1 MNSLRAKIRGRIF
14 SLYSEMLPVTL
25 MISVCCCTGGWIVPV
40 YSVGKYKHRI
50 EEQVPLPGEY
60 LLVY

>member
-1 MNSLRAKIRGRIF
+1 
-14 SLYSEMLPVTL
+14 MLPVTL